1 MEISQTLIIGSWIN
15 AKAQG
20 FVGVSASVEG
30 SFKGLVWDVWGL
42 GFGGFRNFGVHNFW
56 RPYDK
61 DPTIYGTILGSPIFG
76 NSHMGSMG

>member
-42 GFGGFRNFGVHNFW
+42 GFGGFRNFGV
-56 RPYDK
+56 PYFGVLM
-61 DPTIYGTILGSPIFG
+61 IRILPFTVLY
-76 NSHMGSMG
+76 